1 MNLEELA
8 GTIQM
13 DLQGTLARFGGS
25 RALLVRFLK
34 KFPQDTTFETLKEAV
49 AAGDGATVERAA
61 HTLKGV
67 AANLGLELVRA
78 GSDAL
83 VTAVRTGRQA
93 EIPALFE
100 TLRADYEAAGTAIA
114 ALAE

>member
-8 GTIQM
+8 GTLHM
-13 DLQGTLARFGGS
+13 DLSGTLARFGGS

-34 KFPQDTTFETLKEAV
+34 KFPQDATFETLKTAV
-49 AAGDGATVERAA
+49 AAGDAETVERAA

-67 AANLGLELVRA
+67 AANLGLEPVRA

-83 VTAVRTGRQA
+83 VLAVRSGRQA
-93 EIPALFE
+93 EIPALFDA
-100 TLRADYEAAGTAIA
+100 LRTDYEAAGTAIA

>member
-13 DLQGTLARFGGS
+13 DLKGTLARFGGS
-25 RALLVRFLK
+25 RMLLVRFLK
-34 KFPQDTTFETLKEAV
+34 KFPQDATFETLKAAV
-49 AAGDGATVERAA
+49 AAGDHETVERAA

-67 AANLGLELVRA
+67 AANLGLEPVRA

-100 TLRADYEAAGTAIA
+100 TLRVDYEAAGTAIA
-114 ALAE
+114 ALTE